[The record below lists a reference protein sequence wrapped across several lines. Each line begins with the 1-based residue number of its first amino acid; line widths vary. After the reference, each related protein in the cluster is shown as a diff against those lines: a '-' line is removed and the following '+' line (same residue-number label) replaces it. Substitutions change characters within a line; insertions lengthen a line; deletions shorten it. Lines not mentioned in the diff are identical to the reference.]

1 MPRLQTSA
9 LWIFHSVDEALL
21 AKVAHHSMSEH
32 AVLPGQDVFEKRSK
46 AKGVYC
52 SLSGRLTYD
61 MMYDKFSRVA
71 SESVSTSLENS
82 ARRDSATDI
91 FPGEWMAE
99 MALWVV
105 WEHQG
110 QLIARDT
117 CELTKLDCEAVG
129 RISETC
135 SKDAIDLVRRFV
147 MLILSVKPGKDPTDS
162 PLSDCPLEADVL
174 LKAASRAWKFWQMSC
189 GGSNNEYKNCWGADP
204 VTNQFS
210 RRVLPRA
217 DHSLIAPHA
226 AGNIFGLL
234 TTSFKGRNHDFKAG

>member
-71 SESVSTSLENS
+71 GGSISSLENG
-82 ARRDSATDI
+82 ACGDTAKDI

-110 QLIARDT
+110 QLIAKDT
-117 CELTKLDCEAVG
+117 CELTTLDSEAVG
-129 RISETC
+129 RVSETC
-135 SKDAIDLVRRFV
+135 SRDAIDLVRRFV
-147 MLILSVKPGKDPTDS
+147 MLVLSLKRVNDPTDS

-174 LKAASRAWKFWQMSC
+174 LNAASRAWKFWQMSG

-210 RRVLPRA
+210 RHVLPRP
-217 DHSLIAPHA
+217 DHGRIAPLA
-226 AGNIFGLL
+226 AGNMLGLL
-234 TTSFKGRNHDFKAG
+234 TTSFKGRHLDLKAG